1 MEELKKAIQA
11 AGEELRYNYEW
22 GLDEDDPKARVP
34 GDPSEEIRYPAPAPD
49 GWHWETEPGWRSGG
63 PDTGPKYLV
72 PNVALSGPRRG

>member
-22 GLDEDDPKARVP
+22 GLDE
-34 GDPSEEIRYPAPAPD
+34 SEEIRYPAPAPD
-49 GWHWETEPGWRSGG
+49 GWHWETVPGWRKGG

-72 PNVALSGPRRG
+72 PNL